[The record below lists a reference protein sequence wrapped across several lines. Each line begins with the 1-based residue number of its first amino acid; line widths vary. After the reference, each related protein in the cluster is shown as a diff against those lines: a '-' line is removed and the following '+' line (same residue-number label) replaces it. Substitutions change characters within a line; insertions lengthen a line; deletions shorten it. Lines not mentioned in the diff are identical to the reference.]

1 MLPLYSLGERI
12 AEKRKAVGL
21 TQRDLAKKAKVGLST
36 LDALEN
42 ARLGELGFAKITNIL
57 AALGLE
63 LTLRE
68 AGSGRPTLEQ
78 LMEEER
84 NDQGLGRRG

>member
-1 MLPLYSLGERI
+1 MLPLYSLGEHI
-12 AEKRKAVGL
+12 AEKRKTLGL

-42 ARLGELGFAKITNIL
+42 GRLGELGFSKITNIL
-57 AALGLE
+57 TALGLE

-68 AGSGRPTLEQ
+68 AGSDRPTLEQ

-84 NDQGLGRRG
+84 NDQGLGRRS

>member
-1 MLPLYSLGERI
+1 MLPLYSLGEHI
-12 AEKRKAVGL
+12 AEQRKTRGL

-42 ARLGELGFAKITNIL
+42 GRLGELGFSKITNIL

-68 AGSGRPTLEQ
+68 AGSERPTLEQ

>member
-12 AEKRKAVGL
+12 AEKRKTLGL

-42 ARLGELGFAKITNIL
+42 ARLGELGFSKITNIL
-57 AALGLE
+57 TALGLE
-63 LTLRE
+63 LSLRE
-68 AGSGRPTLEQ
+68 ASSDRPTLEE

>member
-1 MLPLYSLGERI
+1 MLALYSLGERI
-12 AEKRKAVGL
+12 AEKRKTLGL
-21 TQRDLAKKAKVGLST
+21 TQRDLARRAKVGLST

-42 ARLGELGFAKITNIL
+42 ARLGELGFSKITNIL
-57 AALGLE
+57 TALGLE

-68 AGSGRPTLEQ
+68 AGLARPTLEQ